1 MIVLG
6 LSFTSTQKT
15 TNIHLAIVLI
25 YSVQVRLYE
34 KINKAFAPLEFFTT
48 HQWRFISNNP
58 IHLMEEMTTEDQE
71 MFYFDVRKINWQ
83 NYFEN
88 YILGI
93 RQIVFKEDFN
103 TLPLARS
110 NLKRYHFQNAYCNI
124 AL

>member
-1 MIVLG
+1 M
-6 LSFTSTQKT
+6 
-15 TNIHLAIVLI
+15 
-25 YSVQVRLYE
+25 QVRLYE

-93 RQIVFKEDFN
+93 RQIVFKEDLS
-103 TLPLARS
+103 TLPLAKR
-110 NLKRYHFQNAYCNI
+110 NFKRYGTYRSKLCYFRNLRLKFMLRFLDYTSCDRFFYF
-124 AL
+124 LC

>member
-48 HQWRFISNNP
+48 HQWQFISNNP

-93 RQIVFKEDFN
+93 RQIVFKEDLS
-103 TLPLARS
+103 TLPLAKR
-110 NLKRYHFQNAYCNI
+110 NFKRYGTYHSK
-124 AL
+124 

>member
-1 MIVLG
+1 
-6 LSFTSTQKT
+6 
-15 TNIHLAIVLI
+15 
-25 YSVQVRLYE
+25 
-34 KINKAFAPLEFFTT
+34 
-48 HQWRFISNNP
+48 
-58 IHLMEEMTTEDQE
+58 MEEMTTEDQE

-110 NLKRYHFQNAYCNI
+110 NLKRYHFRNAYCNI